1 MNEAQVFKQED
12 FLGEIFENEAKALLS
27 DIMSSTSLVS
37 LMYAF
42 EEEQVHKAI
51 EYIVG
56 IFNECY
62 KFGHLKV
69 ATSSSE
75 LTLCGYAM
83 IFVHPH
89 HQSAYLHKIQIFE
102 QFRGRGLGTEML
114 QSLSQSFSDLGVICN
129 NDKIKFYERNG
140 FKCVGDY
147 KVPDSDDFKMSKHM
161 YTGLYLM
168 SNSQKVDGCP
178 VFFLNDAD
186 LRAIGSISESLS

>member
-1 MNEAQVFKQED
+1 MNEAQGSKQED

-37 LMYAF
+37 LMFAF
-42 EEEQVHKAI
+42 EEEQVQKAI
-51 EYIVG
+51 KYIVG

-75 LTLCGYAM
+75 QTLCGYAM

-89 HQSAYLHKIQIFE
+89 HQSAYLHKIQIVE

-114 QSLSQSFSDLGVICN
+114 QSLSQSFSDLGLICN
-129 NDKIKFYERNG
+129 HDKIKFYERNG
-140 FKCVGDY
+140 FKRVGDC

-186 LRAIGSISESLS
+186 LRAIGSIS